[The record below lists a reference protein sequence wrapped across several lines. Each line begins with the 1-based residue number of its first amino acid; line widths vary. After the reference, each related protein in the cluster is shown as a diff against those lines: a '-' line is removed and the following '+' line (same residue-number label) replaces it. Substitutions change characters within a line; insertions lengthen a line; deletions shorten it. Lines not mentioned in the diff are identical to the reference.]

1 MMVLVVVVMGGVMDN
16 GCGGGCD
23 VCVLIVIVVMD
34 YGCGSGC

>member
-1 MMVLVVVVMGGVMDN
+1 MVVVVMGGVMDN

-23 VCVLIVIVVMD
+23 GWLLIVIVVMD